1 MLTHA
6 IAALA
11 LGSAANISVVA
22 GSDGPNASRLNRIA
36 LLENTQTR
44 ARRPSITREQLDEHR
59 RLSKLVSEVFR
70 DSRYH
75 RFQIPYGEE
84 DPAKLIEASQE
95 QLAKF
100 RAKMDGR
107 VTSEMIAATKDPT
120 NRSMERIVKNVT
132 DWAANTS
139 SEISRREQVLD
150 SPDKSARQK
159 ILAQI
164 QVLHMDEQLKYMAE
178 LFTDNV
184 GLRQTKQ
191 QSAAVIAKAGNFEN
205 LAQNVKAER
214 AARIADT
221 RLAPPVVRNA
231 ALERDA
237 TRALGESG
245 RLSSEHPGYQI
256 LKVHLA
262 SSGWD
267 VERNEVTGR
276 PIRRKRQ
283 VDFAIK
289 TPDGKCY
296 LAMELFEQ
304 QHQGGGRY
312 GATRHLGGVQ
322 WEMLCQNV

>member
-1 MLTHA
+1 MFTQTFV
-6 IAALA
+6 ALA
-11 LGSAANISVVA
+11 LGSAANMSVVSA
-22 GSDGPNASRLNRIA
+22 WDGVDTSKVSRLA

-44 ARRPSITREQLDEHR
+44 TRRPSISREQLDEHR

-107 VTSEMIAATKDPT
+107 VTPEMIAATKDPT
-120 NRSMERIVKNVT
+120 NRSMERIVNNVT
-132 DWAANTS
+132 DWAANIS
-139 SEISRREQVLD
+139 AEISRREQILD
-150 SPDKSARQK
+150 GPDKSARQK

-164 QVLHMDEQLKYMAE
+164 QVLHLDEQLKYMAE
-178 LFTDNV
+178 LFADNDS
-184 GLRQTKQ
+184 LRQTKQ
-191 QSAAVIAKAGNFEN
+191 QSAALIARAGNFEN

-245 RLSSEHPGYQI
+245 RLRSEHPGYQI

-267 VERNEVTGR
+267 VERNELTGR
-276 PIRRKRQ
+276 PIHRKRQ

-304 QHQGGGRY
+304 QHLGGGRY